1 MAKSNSREK
10 RRSRDEYFHSNRRLR
25 FSGPRLISPFG
36 SPSLKYQ
43 KSLHYIPNQPI
54 SARSYLRSHIPTRAV
69 FYPAARQVRVQTQA
83 QAAAGYSPTAYV
95 SGSNSVRARYLICA
109 ARQAR
114 REVMH
119 ALGYAGSGGQ
129 KRPRFTPE
137 SNVRCS

>member
-1 MAKSNSREK
+1 MAKSQSRAK
-10 RRSRDEYFHSNRRLR
+10 RRSRVEYFHSNRRLR
-25 FSGPRLISPFG
+25 FSGPRLVSPFG

-43 KSLHYIPNQPI
+43 KSLHYIPTQSTP
-54 SARSYLRSHIPTRAV
+54 ARSYLRSQPVSRGM
-69 FYPAARQVRVQTQA
+69 YPAAPQVRVQTQA
-83 QAAAGYSPTAYV
+83 QAPAGYSPTAYV
-95 SGSNSVRARYLICA
+95 SGSPSVRPRDLICA

-119 ALGYAGSGGQ
+119 ALGHAGFGGQ